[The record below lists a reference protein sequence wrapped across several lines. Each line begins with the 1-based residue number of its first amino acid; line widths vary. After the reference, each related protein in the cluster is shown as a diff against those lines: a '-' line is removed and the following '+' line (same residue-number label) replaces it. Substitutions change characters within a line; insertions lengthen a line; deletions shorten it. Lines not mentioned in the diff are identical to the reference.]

1 MSSNKEITK
10 NRTAAFR
17 LVYVQLIVTV
27 VIALLSYTY
36 SGLVSAYSVLL
47 GSVVYI
53 LPNIYFVRCAFR
65 KVESQTPQ
73 SMMSWFYIGE
83 AVKILLTVALFAICF
98 ALVKPLN
105 VALLFAAYIVMMIV
119 NLAGMALIKGNIEET
134 QNK

>member
-1 MSSNKEITK
+1 MSGNREIIK

-17 LVYVQLIVTV
+17 LVYVLLIITV
-27 VIALLSYTY
+27 VIALLSYIY

-47 GSVVYI
+47 GGAVYI
-53 LPNIYFVRCAFR
+53 LPNIYFIRCAFR

-105 VALLFAAYIVMMIV
+105 VALLFAAYIVMMVV
-119 NLAGMALIKGNIEET
+119 NLAGMALIKGNIEEK

>member
-1 MSSNKEITK
+1 M
-10 NRTAAFR
+10 
-17 LVYVQLIVTV
+17 
-27 VIALLSYTY
+27 IALLSYIY

-47 GSVVYI
+47 GGAICI

-105 VALLFAAYIVMMIV
+105 VALLFAAYIVMMVV
-119 NLAGMALIKGNIEET
+119 NLAGMALIKGNIEEK

>member
-1 MSSNKEITK
+1 MSGNREIIK
-10 NRTAAFR
+10 NRTTAFR
-17 LVYVQLIVTV
+17 LVYVQLVITV

-119 NLAGMALIKGNIEET
+119 NLAGMALIKGNIEEK

>member
-1 MSSNKEITK
+1 
-10 NRTAAFR
+10 
-17 LVYVQLIVTV
+17 
-27 VIALLSYTY
+27 
-36 SGLVSAYSVLL
+36 VSAYSVLL

-53 LPNIYFVRCAFR
+53 LPNVYFVRCAFR